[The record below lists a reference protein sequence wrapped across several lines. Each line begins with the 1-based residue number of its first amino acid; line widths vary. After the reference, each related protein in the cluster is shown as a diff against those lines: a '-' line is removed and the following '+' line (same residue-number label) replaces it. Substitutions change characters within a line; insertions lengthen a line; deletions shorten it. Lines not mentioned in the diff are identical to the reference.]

1 MIDCLWI
8 TQTQTAANIPPE
20 MLARVPTNILLLT
33 GAETSSLIP
42 KVENNGFVDSIRDIA
57 PNKTVNEQITNTT
70 EVDIT
75 ILFTYLW

>member
-8 TQTQTAANIPPE
+8 THTQTDANMPPE
-20 MLARVPTNILLLT
+20 ILARVPTNILRLT
-33 GAETSSLIP
+33 GADTNSLMP